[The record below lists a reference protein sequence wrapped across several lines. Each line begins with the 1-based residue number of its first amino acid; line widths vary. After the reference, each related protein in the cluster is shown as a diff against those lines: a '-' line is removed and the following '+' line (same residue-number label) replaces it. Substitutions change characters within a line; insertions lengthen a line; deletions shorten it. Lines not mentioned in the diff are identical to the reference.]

1 MNEIDVQQFAK
12 DVAEHLEGWTLR
24 VRQPDE
30 SKTWANLDGPNGA
43 SISFRDEGK
52 GKVNVSPHYIRYKGS
67 EYPSKWLVKP
77 AEALPTSISV
87 SATRGPAAVSKDIKR
102 RLIDLYLPVFEL
114 GRKQLAEW
122 KAYEA
127 AKQAVVNEFAE
138 LVNDEPPSEDADK
151 IGRYV
156 YKPGHEGGTKH
167 GDDTCHVEIRVNSP
181 TTFDLEIGSLD
192 ADTLKKILAL
202 FKKLPKGV
210 RTLR

>member
-24 VRQPDE
+24 DRAADE

-52 GKVNVSPHYIRYKGS
+52 GKVEVNPSYIRYKGS
-67 EYPSKWLVKP
+67 QYPSKWEVKP
-77 AEALPTSISV
+77 SESLPGSISV
-87 SATRGPAAVSKDIKR
+87 GAARGPNAVAKDIKR
-102 RLIDLYLPVFEL
+102 RLIDLYLPVYEL
-114 GRKQLAEW
+114 GRKSLAEY

-127 AKQAVVNEFAE
+127 AKQAVVNEFAA
-138 LVNDEPPSEDADK
+138 LVNDDEPNEDADS

-156 YKPGHEGGTKH
+156 YKPGHEGGKDH
-167 GDDTCHVEIRVNSP
+167 GEDVCHVEIRVNSP
-181 TTFDLEIGSLD
+181 TSFNLEINSLD

-202 FKKLPKGV
+202 FPKLPKGQ
-210 RTLR
+210 RTLS